1 MASCGLI
8 RTTKIFANKNL
19 LGSFYVRNISDFG
32 LNVKPLQIGFLGAP
46 FDRGQVRI
54 GYKN

>member
-8 RTTKIFANKNL
+8 RTTKILVNKNL